1 MIWTYRGEDILFFQ
15 GVVCSGMHSGNSW
28 EALVICEDAIVFSLS
43 GKYCIYLFQY
53 FKTKL
58 TFLILLASPLY
69 FLLARGGRL
78 FPASWTFNYKDK
90 SISYFHQLPLSW
102 NISWQYLLPFVVVEI
117 INPRAFE
124 KKWVKEEESDQY
136 WKNWGLRRT
145 AYWLGHRE
153 MRDQLNARKMW
164 VSGEGTQI
172 VSVRYEDRYGNRGFK
187 SILEV
192 RRRRI
197 QPKSWHLPS
206 CKGLSPS
213 GWGAGTVQARVQG
226 DFRPS
231 LPSARALSQS
241 RRSFCMSSQGAV
253 TLLLREWKHP
263 FKPAQVC
270 GNVTLEAA
278 VFWLFLS
285 RLSNT

>member
-58 TFLILLASPLY
+58 TFLIPLASPLY
-69 FLLARGGRL
+69 FLLARGGSL

-102 NISWQYLLPFVVVEI
+102 NITWQYLLPFVVVEI
-117 INPRAFE
+117 INPRAFD

-136 WKNWGLRRT
+136 WKNWGLRRI

-192 RRRRI
+192 RRWRI
-197 QPKSWHLPS
+197 QAKSWHLPS
-206 CKGLSPS
+206 CKGLSLSGGRGSPS
-213 GWGAGTVQARVQG
+213 EGARRLQTFLALCTCLVSKQEEFLHVLPGSSDTAPHGVETSIYTS
-226 DFRPS
+226 PS
-231 LPSARALSQS
+231 VWHRNPGSSCFLALP
-241 RRSFCMSSQGAV
+241 
-253 TLLLREWKHP
+253 K
-263 FKPAQVC
+263 
-270 GNVTLEAA
+270 
-278 VFWLFLS
+278 
-285 RLSNT
+285 